1 MPEQQLHLETQNPPD
16 TIPQE
21 SYGKVFVMESGVVYA
36 GEREKL
42 RNRREMVTPRIGR
55 AVVHHLPMPRPVSYS
70 EGITLAE
77 EQLFKLLEKQKE
89 KQKEDAR
96 SEQND
101 DDLITA

>member
-16 TIPQE
+16 TAPQE

-42 RNRREMVTPRIGR
+42 RNRRGMVTPRLGR
-55 AVVHHLPMPRPVSYS
+55 AAIHHLPMPRPVSYS

-89 KQKEDAR
+89 DAR